1 MQLEQRYYENPELW
15 ADERYGAADRER
27 VAAAAERIPPGTR
40 SLLDVGC
47 GNGLFL
53 NFLQKAVAA
62 GTFDRLCGM
71 DRSHAAL
78 DGVGVEKCAADITN
92 LPFADAEFD
101 VVTCM
106 EVIEHLPYDSLVRA
120 LGELARVA
128 RRSVMI
134 TVPYREDLESAHV
147 ECPACRCRFHRYY
160 HMRAFDERAIAGLMD
175 AQGCSCREVFH
186 LRREKRMPPLL
197 LRGISALATL
207 RRRALGLDVPP
218 LAAGCICPLCGW
230 QGATASSGPAVPDV
244 SGRAP
249 PRRRR
254 AMRWLNMS
262 RSWHWIGGLY
272 DVKRG
277 EELPPCVL

>member
-15 ADERYGAADRER
+15 ADARYGAADRER

-53 NFLQKAVAA
+53 NFLQAAVPP
-62 GTFDRLCGM
+62 GTFDRLCGV
-71 DRSHAAL
+71 DRSQAAL
-78 DGVGVEKCAADITN
+78 AGVGVEKCAADITK

-106 EVIEHLPYDSLVRA
+106 EVIEHLPSESLVRA
-120 LGELARVA
+120 LAELARVA
-128 RRSVMI
+128 RRTVMI

-160 HMRAFDERAIAGLMD
+160 HMRSFDERVMAGLMD
-175 AQGCSCREVFH
+175 AQRCSCREVFH
-186 LRREKRMPPLL
+186 LRREKRMPPSL

-207 RRRALGLDVPP
+207 RRSALGLGVPP
-218 LAAGCICPLCGW
+218 LAAGCICPLCGRS
-230 QGATASSGPAVPDV
+230 GAAASSEPAASDVP
-244 SGRAP
+244 GRAQ

-254 AMRWLNMS
+254 AMKWLQVS

-272 DVKRG
+272 DVKRA
-277 EELPPCVL
+277 EERQPCVS

>member
-1 MQLEQRYYENPELW
+1 MQLEQRYYENPDLW

-53 NFLQKAVAA
+53 NFLQKAVAP
-62 GTFDRLCGM
+62 GTFDRLCGV
-71 DRSHAAL
+71 DRSQAAL
-78 DGVGVEKCAADITN
+78 VGVGVEKCAADITN
-92 LPFADAEFD
+92 LPFAVGEFD

-106 EVIEHLPYDSLVRA
+106 EVIEHLPAEVYGRA

-134 TVPYREDLESAHV
+134 TVPYREDLEAAHV
-147 ECPACRCRFHRYY
+147 ECPACRCRFHPYFHLRS
-160 HMRAFDERAIAGLMD
+160 FDERAIAGLMA
-175 AQGCSCREVFH
+175 AQGLVCREVFR
-186 LRREKRMPPLL
+186 LRPEKRMPALL
-197 LRGISALATL
+197 LRGITGLAMM
-207 RRRALGLDVPP
+207 RRRTLGLDAPP
-218 LAAGCICPLCGW
+218 LAAGCSCPVCGLRGNPASP
-230 QGATASSGPAVPDV
+230 GADV
-244 SGRAP
+244 ADAPGRAQ

-254 AMRWLNMS
+254 AMQGLHVS

-272 DVKRG
+272 DVKR
-277 EELPPCVL
+277 EEERQPCVS